1 MCGQAHFNGEAGCS
15 CGDAIPCACP
25 SQRTE
30 PGPAFFSWDAG
41 GRRSRPNLL
50 FWLWVWPEELVVVR
64 VYRFSPEG
72 TRFMQASPAAVCF
85 KICIRKVVYL
95 FVFNVRDLNE
105 SFPACFRWKLHETYM
120 CNSVIGYSLLMN
132 MTRANNVFNSSIFQ
146 TNLNVR
152 GKEERSLFFHII
164 VFFCSCS

>member
-64 VYRFSPEG
+64 VYRFSPKG

-85 KICIRKVVYL
+85 KICIRKVVFL
-95 FVFNVRDLNE
+95 FVFNVQDLNE
-105 SFPACFRWKLHETYM
+105 RFPAFLGESCMKPTCVITHVGFIIHI
-120 CNSVIGYSLLMN
+120 IGYSFLMN
-132 MTRANNVFNSSIFQ
+132 MTQANNVFNSSIFQ

-152 GKEERSLFFHII
+152 GK
-164 VFFCSCS
+164 